1 MTLKD
6 LVNARYDMIEI
17 YYLRTRNVNNT
28 FKKLSDFRTELL
40 VTEIPDNPQR
50 RKEIM
55 DLMSVLER

>member
-40 VTEIPDNPQR
+40 VTEIPDNSQR
-50 RKEIM
+50 RKEII
-55 DLMSVLER
+55 DLISIMER

>member
-6 LVNARYDMIEI
+6 LVNARYDMIEM

-28 FKKLSDFRTELL
+28 CKKLSDFRAELL

>member
-6 LVNARYDMIEI
+6 IVTARYDMIEI

-50 RKEIM
+50 RKEIV
-55 DLMSVLER
+55 DLISVLGR

>member
-1 MTLKD
+1 MSLKD

-40 VTEIPDNPQR
+40 VTDIPDNPQR
-50 RKEIM
+50 RKEII
-55 DLMSVLER
+55 DLISILER